1 MTFMNLLALVNFVT
15 FKIMCPPVRTSSVL
29 SKVTLRRSSTDAFSR
44 KLKTRQMSEERNV
57 VFGIVER
64 KFLRIVE
71 TKREI
76 LKINFDKSKAVQ
88 RA

>member
-1 MTFMNLLALVNFVT
+1 
-15 FKIMCPPVRTSSVL
+15 
-29 SKVTLRRSSTDAFSR
+29 
-44 KLKTRQMSEERNV
+44 MSEERNV
-57 VFGIVER
+57 VFGIVEW

>member
-1 MTFMNLLALVNFVT
+1 
-15 FKIMCPPVRTSSVL
+15 
-29 SKVTLRRSSTDAFSR
+29 
-44 KLKTRQMSEERNV
+44 MSEERNV